1 MFIFTAKLN
10 RKRAIMIIV
19 ALAVLICAIIM
30 IAGFRSKVSTKPASK
45 QVSTVN
51 IKSNEDRVKYLES
64 FGWKVK
70 AQPTDEQE
78 VVIPKEFSK
87 VYTNYASLQK
97 KQGFELSKYGGIEAK
112 RYTYEITNYPT
123 GEKGIVADIIVY
135 RNEVIAGDVQSTSLN
150 GFMHGLNEKIT
161 PTIKK

>member
-19 ALAVLICAIIM
+19 ALAVLICAIIA
-30 IAGFRSKVSTKPASK
+30 IAGFRSKLRTQPASK
-45 QVSTVN
+45 QVSTAN

-78 VVIPKEFSK
+78 VVIPKTFSK
-87 VYTNYASLQK
+87 VYSDYSSLQK
-97 KQGFELSKYGGIEAK
+97 KQGFELTKYSGMEAK
-112 RYTYEITNYPT
+112 RYTYEILNYPT
-123 GEKGIVADIIVY
+123 GENNVVADIIVY
-135 RNEVIAGDVQSTSLN
+135 RNQVIAGDVQSAALN